1 MFDIRFGNVLEVF
14 SFRDKHA
21 LIALKE
27 HAQITP
33 LIASSC
39 NDKDE
44 LPCYLFLGIFEQLK
58 YHRDTPE
65 DANASKDFHQGFL
78 LCASE
83 ASLLS

>member
-1 MFDIRFGNVLEVF
+1 MTRMSYLV
-14 SFRDKHA
+14 
-21 LIALKE
+21 
-27 HAQITP
+27 T
-33 LIASSC
+33 ASSVYS
-39 NDKDE
+39 KK
-44 LPCYLFLGIFEQLK
+44 LK